1 MEISIE
7 RQETIQ
13 HQFDAYSKKVV
24 KYEMI
29 NCYREQE
36 RRGKRQV
43 LFSDLPEA
51 VFNQFAFA
59 IYDEYFAEEYI
70 FCVVGFNI
78 PVKNELLAE
87 ALITLS
93 EERQNII
100 LMYYYLGM
108 SDREISDIFSSKRSS
123 IHYNRSWA
131 LRLMREY
138 MEVRYGE

>member
-1 MEISIE
+1 MQISIE
-7 RQETIQ
+7 KQEKIQ
-13 HQFDAYSKKVV
+13 HQFYAYSKKVV

-51 VFNQFAFA
+51 VFNPFAFA

-78 PVKNELLAE
+78 PVKNELLVE

-93 EERQNII
+93 EER
-100 LMYYYLGM
+100 
-108 SDREISDIFSSKRSS
+108 
-123 IHYNRSWA
+123 
-131 LRLMREY
+131 
-138 MEVRYGE
+138 